1 MSDFREEVRKRLA
14 HLNLEP
20 TREASIVEEVALHME
35 DRHRDLV
42 TMGNTA
48 EEADRVVLAELDQD
62 SRLPRGLRELER
74 PVHMDT
80 VAPGAPSL
88 GSFPADLWK
97 DVRYSVRALR
107 LNAGFS
113 LIAILSLALG
123 IGANT
128 AIFQLLDAV
137 RLRTLPV
144 KNPGELAEIRIP
156 NLLGRTGH
164 MEDHGELSN
173 PLWEQIRD
181 HQDAFSGVFAWGTAT
196 FNLASG
202 GEARPAHGVYVS
214 GDFFRTLGV
223 EPVMGRV
230 LTPADDEHGCGI
242 PAAVISYGF
251 WQREYGA
258 ARTAV
263 GSMLKI
269 SNHPVE
275 VVGVTP
281 ASFFGVDVGQSF
293 DVAVPLCAEPLIEG
307 ERSVFARR
315 DGWWLAAIGRLKPGW
330 SLEKATSQM
339 ESFSPGIFEA
349 TLPSR
354 LNTDAATKYRAARLG
369 AFSAGS
375 GLSDLRDAYEN
386 PLWLLLTLAGTVLLI
401 ACANL
406 ANLTLARASARE
418 RETAV
423 RLALGASRFRLVQQ
437 VLLENLLLAMTG
449 AIAGALLAQVL
460 TRVLIS
466 FLATHSDQAFLDL
479 TFDWRVLAFTT
490 CMAVLT
496 CLLFGLAPALRAT
509 ATSPATAMKAGG
521 RGASADRSHF
531 GARRILV
538 VAQVA
543 LSLMLVV
550 GAFLFVRTFQNLLSL
565 DPGLNPGGVLAVNV
579 DIGPVKASREGRTE
593 IKQDLLARVRAIPGV
608 ESAAEASIVPLSD
621 NWWNDMVYTPASG
634 QEIRAVAFFNRVSPG
649 YFKTVKTDLLQGRDV
664 GDSDSM
670 GSPAVAVVNETF
682 VRKFLPGLSPIG
694 KTFQVDEGA
703 GKPQPVYQI
712 VGVTRDA
719 KYGSLRQRI
728 TPVAYLA
735 AAQAEDPDFQP
746 ALLVRSKISMD
757 AMRSSLDRVIRGINP
772 AITFRFRILETEV
785 RDSLLRE
792 RLMASLSGFF
802 GFLAALLATI
812 GLYGVIS
819 YMVVRRRSEIGI
831 RMALGANRKSVLRLI
846 MREAAMLLAIGLGVG
861 TILALAAAKAAGTLL
876 YGLKPRDPETYV
888 LSIVLLA
895 VVSLAA
901 SALPASRAAR
911 LDPLDALRDE

>member
-1 MSDFREEVRKRLA
+1 MPDFREEVRNRLA

-35 DRHRDLV
+35 DRYRDLLAQ
-42 TMGNTA
+42 GGSA
-48 EEADRVVLAELDQD
+48 EEAQATVLAELDQGD
-62 SRLPRGLRELER
+62 RLARGVREIEPQAR
-74 PVHMDT
+74 IDIQP
-80 VAPGAPSL
+80 PGAPGL
-88 GSFPADLWK
+88 GSFAANLWK
-97 DVRYSVRALR
+97 DVRYSLRALR

-144 KNPGELAEIRIP
+144 RNPGELAEIRIP

-181 HQDAFSGVFAWGTAT
+181 HQQAFSGVFAWGTAT

-202 GEARPAHGVYVS
+202 GEVRPAHGLYVS

-223 EPVMGRV
+223 QPVMGRV
-230 LTPADDEHGCGI
+230 LTTADDQHGCGI
-242 PAAVISYGF
+242 PAAVISYPF

-263 GSMLKI
+263 GSTLKVN
-269 SNHPVE
+269 NHPAE
-275 VVGVTP
+275 VVGVAP
-281 ASFFGVDVGQSF
+281 ASFFGVDVGESF
-293 DVAVPLCAEPLIEG
+293 DVAVPLCAEPLILG

-315 DGWWLAAIGRLKPGW
+315 DGWWLTAIGRLKPGW
-330 SLEKATSQM
+330 SLAKATGQL
-339 ESFSPGIFEA
+339 ESISPGIFEA
-349 TLPSR
+349 TVPPR
-354 LNTDAATKYRAARLG
+354 YKTDQAAKYRAARLG

-375 GLSDLRDAYEN
+375 GLSALREAYEN

-423 RLALGASRFRLVQQ
+423 RLAMGASRFRLMQQ
-437 VLLENLLLAMTG
+437 VLLENVLLAMTG
-449 AIAGALLAQVL
+449 ALAGALLAQAL

-479 TFDWRVLAFTT
+479 SFDWRVLAFTT
-490 CMAVLT
+490 GMAGLT

-509 ATSPATAMKAGG
+509 GTSPATAMKAGG

-531 GARRILV
+531 GARRVLV

-565 DPGLNPGGVLAVNV
+565 DPGLDPGGVLAVNL
-579 DIGPVKASREGRTE
+579 DISPVKASREGRTE
-593 IKQDLLARVRAIPGV
+593 IKQHLLARVQAIPGV

-634 QEIRAVAFFNRVSPG
+634 QEIRDVAYFNRISPG
-649 YFKTVKTDLLQGRDV
+649 YFKTVKTGLLQGRDV
-664 GDSDSM
+664 SNSDSI

-682 VRKFLPGLSPIG
+682 VQKFLPGLSPMG

-712 VGVTRDA
+712 VGIVRDA
-719 KYGSLRQRI
+719 KYGNLRHRI
-728 TPVAYLA
+728 LPVAYLA

-746 ALLVRSKISMD
+746 WLLVRSNVSMD
-757 AMRSSLDRVIRGINP
+757 AMRSSLRPRHTRRESGDYISLQDLANRSSRLTAPGAAHGIALRV
-772 AITFRFRILETEV
+772 FRFSCRV
-785 RDSLLRE
+785 AGHHRPVWRD
-792 RLMASLSGFF
+792 
-802 GFLAALLATI
+802 FLHGGSAA
-812 GLYGVIS
+812 
-819 YMVVRRRSEIGI
+819 E
-831 RMALGANRKSVLRLI
+831 
-846 MREAAMLLAIGLGVG
+846 
-861 TILALAAAKAAGTLL
+861 
-876 YGLKPRDPETYV
+876 
-888 LSIVLLA
+888 
-895 VVSLAA
+895 
-901 SALPASRAAR
+901 
-911 LDPLDALRDE
+911 

>member
-20 TREASIVEEVALHME
+20 IREASIVEEVALHME
-35 DRHRDLV
+35 DRYRDMV
-42 TMGNTA
+42 AMGSTA
-48 EEADRVVLAELDQD
+48 EEADRVVLAELDQG
-62 SRLPRGLRELER
+62 SRLQRGLRELEP
-74 PVHMDT
+74 PVHMDA
-80 VAPGAPSL
+80 VAPGAPSF
-88 GSFPADLWK
+88 GSFPANLWK
-97 DVRYSVRALR
+97 DIRYSARALR

-156 NLLGRTGH
+156 NLHGRSGH
-164 MEDHGELSN
+164 MEDHDELSN

-181 HQDAFSGVFAWGTAT
+181 QQQAFSGVFAWGTGT

-202 GEARPAHGVYVS
+202 GEARPAHGLYVS

-230 LTPADDEHGCGI
+230 LTTADDQHGCGV

-263 GSMLKI
+263 GSLLKI
-269 SNHPVE
+269 HNHPVE
-275 VVGVTP
+275 LVGVTP
-281 ASFFGVDVGQSF
+281 ASFFGVDVGESF

-330 SLEKATSQM
+330 SLSKATSQM
-339 ESFSPGIFEA
+339 ESISPGIFEA
-349 TLPSR
+349 TLPARFNS
-354 LNTDAATKYRAARLG
+354 DQAAKYRAARLG
-369 AFSAGS
+369 AFFAGS
-375 GLSDLRDAYEN
+375 GLSALREDYEN

-423 RLALGASRFRLVQQ
+423 RLALGASRFRLMQQ

-449 AIAGALLAQVL
+449 AVAGALLAQVL
-460 TRVLIS
+460 TRVLVS

-479 TFDWRVLAFTT
+479 SLDWRVLAFTT
-490 CMAVLT
+490 GIAVLT

-509 ATSPATAMKAGG
+509 GTSPATAMKAGG

-538 VAQVA
+538 VTQVA

-565 DPGLNPGGVLAVNV
+565 DPGMTPGGVLAVNL
-579 DIGPVKASREGRTE
+579 DISPVKATHQGRTE

-608 ESAAEASIVPLSD
+608 ESAAEASIVPLTDSG
-621 NWWNDMVYTPASG
+621 WNDTVYTPASG
-634 QEIRAVAFFNRVSPG
+634 QEIRATAFFNRVSPG
-649 YFKTVKTDLLQGRDV
+649 YFKTMKTELLQGRDV
-664 GDSDSM
+664 NDSDSM

-682 VRKFLPGLSPIG
+682 VRKFLPGLSPLG

-703 GKPQPVYQI
+703 GKPQPVYQV
-712 VGVTRDA
+712 VGVVRDA
-719 KYGSLRQRI
+719 KYGSLRERI
-728 TPVAYLA
+728 FPGAYLA

-746 ALLVRSKISMD
+746 ALLVRSNISMD
-757 AMRSSLDRVIRGINP
+757 AMRSSLDRVIRAFNP
-772 AITFRFRILETEV
+772 AITFRFRILQTEV
-785 RDSLLRE
+785 SDSLLRE

-831 RMALGANRKSVLRLI
+831 RMALGANRNRVLLLI
-846 MREAAMLLAIGLGVG
+846 MREAGLLLAIGLGVG
-861 TILALAAAKAAGTLL
+861 TILALAAARAAGSLL
-876 YGLKPRDPETYV
+876 FGLKPRDPATFV
-888 LSIVLLA
+888 QSIALLS

-901 SALPASRAAR
+901 SALPAYRAAR
-911 LDPLDALRDE
+911 VDPLDALREE